1 MSDPLWFLDPPQ
13 VWFSAGM
20 FVLFLAMVYSYIGK
34 VCDHSF
40 GWVER
45 VKDPKGYW
53 LALVAHYLL
62 GFGLIGIY
70 LCKIHAFSN

>member
-1 MSDPLWFLDPPQ
+1 MSDPFWLLKPPQ
-13 VWFSAGM
+13 DWLTFGM
-20 FVLFLAMVYSYIGK
+20 FVILLAVIYTVTGK

-45 VKDPKGYW
+45 AKDPKGYW

-62 GFGLIGIY
+62 GFGLIGIFFY
-70 LCKIHAFSN
+70 QAF